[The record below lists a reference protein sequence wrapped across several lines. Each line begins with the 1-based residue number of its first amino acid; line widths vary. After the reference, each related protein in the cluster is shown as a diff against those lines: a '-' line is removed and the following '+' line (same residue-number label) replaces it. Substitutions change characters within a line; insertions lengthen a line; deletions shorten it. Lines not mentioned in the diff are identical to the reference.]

1 VEESPQQRSTNGGGV
16 NRFSSL
22 AKKGARGCASQ
33 CFFLSQNVPQI
44 ACSFFLRG
52 PCSFSA
58 NVSHTLHSTLDSTPL
73 TLTHHTTHN
82 WLRWDVPR
90 IATAAAAAAAA
101 AAAVRYD
108 TAADEIAVLRVHH
121 AVPAIGTP
129 LETRGIGVRIG
140 RSTIPPVG
148 IAVATDTPNESVGA
162 TTATIVIASG
172 AGGSRRPLR
181 RVHLLAHRA
190 APRRSGKRRRLTRD
204 GYVSSARSR
213 RRRCANCTRRRTRN
227 VDGVWPRS

>member
-1 VEESPQQRSTNGGGV
+1 VEESPQQRSTNGGGGESTDFLHSQ
-16 NRFSSL
+16 RS
-22 AKKGARGCASQ
+22 GARL
-33 CFFLSQNVPQI
+33 CFPVLSSARMSRKLRALFFYEGRALSPQTY
-44 ACSFFLRG
+44 RT
-52 PCSFSA
+52 
-58 NVSHTLHSTLDSTPL
+58 TLHSTLDSTPL

-90 IATAAAAAAAA
+90 IATAAAAAV
-101 AAAVRYD
+101 AVRYD

-121 AVPAIGTP
+121 AVPAIGTR

-148 IAVATDTPNESVGA
+148 IAVATDTPNESAGA
-162 TTATIVIASG
+162 TTATTVIASG

-213 RRRCANCTRRRTRN
+213 RRRCANCTRRRTRS